1 MSDQANLTEQLS
13 KDQGLQRDQ
22 VVSDLEV
29 VLRLPQG
36 RRVLL
41 RILEVCGVYRTAFT
55 GDRATTDLR
64 LGEQNIGLWL
74 IAQLDLVDL
83 TEYPRLILERAQRKA
98 EDKGTGNVA
107 VLDEE

>member
-1 MSDQANLTEQLS
+1 M
-13 KDQGLQRDQ
+13 QRDQ
-22 VVSDLEV
+22 VISDLEA

-41 RILEVCGVYRTAFT
+41 RIFEKCGVYRTAFT
-55 GDRATTDLR
+55 GESATTDLR
-64 LGEQNIGLWL
+64 LGEQNVGLWL
-74 IAQLDLVDL
+74 ITQLDLVDL
-83 TEYPRLILERAQRKA
+83 TEYPRLILEKAQKKA